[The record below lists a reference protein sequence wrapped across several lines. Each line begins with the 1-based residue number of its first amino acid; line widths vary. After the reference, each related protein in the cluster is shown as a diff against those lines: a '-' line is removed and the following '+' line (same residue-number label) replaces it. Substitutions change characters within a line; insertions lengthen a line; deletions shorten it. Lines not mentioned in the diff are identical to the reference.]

1 MKEERNIRWKYFYGG
16 LMLVLV
22 VLIALFY
29 WLKVAYS

>member
-1 MKEERNIRWKYFYGG
+1 MEEKQIRWKYFYIG
-16 LMLVLV
+16 LLLTLV

>member
-1 MKEERNIRWKYFYGG
+1 MEENKIRWKYFYGG
-16 LMLVLV
+16 LLLALV